1 MSRKPMRRA
10 SASVWI
16 RVRPSSLTAEI
27 SATVA
32 VAGSSPAGRF
42 WNTGYVATRSKA
54 SDVPGWWCPPA
65 DAGVA
70 PARLAAA
77 TPAAVSAVNAFLSV
91 KDFLR

>member
-1 MSRKPMRRA
+1 MRRA